1 MAEACCPPPLTRG
14 SGSGPRWLSSGDAWV
29 CRPVMPGMRLLSTM
43 GALIM
48 MLRSW
53 DTRRMCGEGQ
63 QLVARSRRDHVL
75 QWLQA
80 DPYWSELGR
89 LQAFRC
95 MALSE
100 EEFKHEE
107 GGYTGRQAPGCKTC
121 NAIDMGHRLQATRV
135 SAWARCFLQLN
146 RRWLIQ
152 LTKGV
157 RTALH
162 TLPQEEL
169 RGSGNH
175 FFSHCFSDTAL
186 TYGVIQV
193 MNDPEHFDGGA
204 TRAIER
210 AIPNWDRV
218 IEEVLEGQ
226 KLKEWRSTLETFYSP
241 WLVLGRV
248 QLPVR
253 HPSHHNQRR
262 PSHLRHQWAH
272 HNQRRPSHLCHQW
285 AHHQLPWW
293 LDQLPVRCP
302 SHQHLCSN
310 QSTNQDRAC
319 HLRSNQERS
328 NSAVTLVKSLRPVL
342 AQIIQQY
349 PSSSSCHPVVGLQVS
364 RLSIAHIPVGMPTCS
379 GTRAA
384 GR

>member
-302 SHQHLCSN
+302 SHQHHQWARMTITLILKELVWESEHNPWLN
-310 QSTNQDRAC
+310 QLHGTPASGAGIIAWFTSWRT
-319 HLRSNQERS
+319 
-328 NSAVTLVKSLRPVL
+328 SAVACLVSR
-342 AQIIQQY
+342 IGT
-349 PSSSSCHPVVGLQVS
+349 PSSSATWQISTGSPAS
-364 RLSIAHIPVGMPTCS
+364 SA
-379 GTRAA
+379 
-384 GR
+384 